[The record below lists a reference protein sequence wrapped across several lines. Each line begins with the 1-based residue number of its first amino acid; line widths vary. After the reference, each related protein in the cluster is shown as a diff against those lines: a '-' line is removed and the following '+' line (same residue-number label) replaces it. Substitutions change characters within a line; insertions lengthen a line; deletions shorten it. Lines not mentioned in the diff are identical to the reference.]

1 MGEVG
6 WPGVIELGRVA
17 GRAEG
22 SKSGPLGVCMALPF
36 IGQVPLGF
44 LIYTIVGIT
53 VLPLWGGCAGFAG
66 CALALALPSA
76 L

>member
-6 WPGVIELGRVA
+6 WPGVTEAGPVA
-17 GRAEG
+17 GGAQG

-44 LIYTIVGIT
+44 SSI
-53 VLPLWGGCAGFAG
+53 
-66 CALALALPSA
+66 
-76 L
+76 